1 MMDQKEF
8 EKCLDAAVST
18 FEISKFEVALR
29 ALTIEKVLKQK
40 NNAGQYIHIDVKESG
55 EIVVD
60 CQANGAV
67 ISQSLYSILKSIGA
81 KKILTTIAAL
91 ELCDQLGDIETK
103 GIQKKFD
110 SREEMDV
117 FKTLYNASDEE
128 KERIKKELEN
138 E

>member
-1 MMDQKEF
+1 MDQKEF

-40 NNAGQYIHIDVKESG
+40 NNAGQYIHIDVQKSG
-55 EIVVD
+55 EIRID
-60 CQANGAV
+60 CQANGSV
-67 ISQSLYSILKSIGA
+67 IIQSLHSLLKSTDA
-81 KKILTTIAAL
+81 RKILTGIAAL
-91 ELCDQLGDIETK
+91 ELCDQLGAIDTK
-103 GIQKKFD
+103 GISKRFD

-117 FKTLYNASDEE
+117 FKTLFNASDEE
-128 KERIKKELEN
+128 RERIKKELEN

>member
-18 FEISKFEVALR
+18 FEISKFEVAIR
-29 ALTIEKVLKQK
+29 ALRIEKMLKHPK
-40 NNAGQYIHIDVKESG
+40 TGQYIHIDVKESG
-55 EIVVD
+55 EIMVD
-60 CQANGAV
+60 LQADSSL
-67 ISQSLYSILKSIGA
+67 ISQSLYSILKATDIRV
-81 KKILTTIAAL
+81 ILTTIAAL
-91 ELCDQLGDIETK
+91 DLCDQLGDIYKK
-103 GIQKKFD
+103 GICKKFD

>member
-1 MMDQKEF
+1 MDQKEF

-29 ALTIEKVLKQK
+29 ALTIEKVLKHPK
-40 NNAGQYIHIDVKESG
+40 TGQYIHIDVKESG